1 MFKYLA
7 DVTFHNHDGYDWEK
21 HLKFLKKNPDIK
33 YVFGI
38 DEKFGPYIEIIGAK
52 EKVLECAVEVLG
64 DYDAENYIEETDKS
78 LI

>member
-7 DVTFHNHDGYDWEK
+7 DVAFSDYEDYDCQK

-38 DEKFGPYIEIIGAK
+38 DEKFGPYIQIIGAK
-52 EKVLECAVEVLG
+52 EKVLECAVDVLG
-64 DYDAENYIEETDKS
+64 DYDAENYIEEVV
-78 LI
+78 

>member
-7 DVTFHNHDGYDWEK
+7 DVAFSDYEDYDWEK
-21 HLKFLKKNPDIK
+21 HLKFLKKNPEIK

-52 EKVLECAVEVLG
+52 EKVLECAVDVLG
-64 DYDAENYIEETDKS
+64 DYDAENYIEEVV
-78 LI
+78 

>member
-21 HLKFLKKNPDIK
+21 HLKFLKKNPEIK

-38 DEKFGPYIEIIGAK
+38 DEKFGPYIEIVGAK
-52 EKVLECAVEVLG
+52 DKVLECAVEVLG
-64 DYDAENYIEETDKS
+64 DPDAESYIWKVV
-78 LI
+78 

>member
-7 DVTFHNHDGYDWEK
+7 DVEFSDYEDYDWEK

-52 EKVLECAVEVLG
+52 EKVLECAVDVLG
-64 DYDAENYIEETDKS
+64 DYDAENYIEEVV
-78 LI
+78 